1 MNRFHHEGGMPSNE
15 VAIKWCEA
23 TKAQSKN
30 NKNLLIPCIVFTFI
44 LLNTAFAQI
53 GQPVD
58 NLLGQLTSYQI
69 DKRITGYVADN
80 KFTFNFEER
89 GGVIYTLKGN
99 GLLDD
104 DNIAFVADL
113 VANATGF
120 GENIA
125 TPVKQFLTDRI
136 GELSGKGEAPLQ
148 VEQYNWTVNVTG
160 ESKPYKL
167 EFTLSLSEIP
177 LEAFPVA
184 RHTMGSADAKYVI
197 REFSDFQCPYCARY
211 VAGAYQDVKAQ
222 LLSRDDV
229 RFEFHHF
236 PLVSIH
242 PNAQPAAEA
251 VECVVAANTPEDFWV
266 FHDVVFERQQAWQNL
281 PDTSSYFVRLA
292 EDTSL
297 NTEGVAQCIADRT
310 YGQKIIDAY
319 EAGGKLGVAG
329 TPTVF
334 INGYRVADF
343 TKVENYLAVMEL
355 IDKFAE

>member
-1 MNRFHHEGGMPSNE
+1 MDNSNYKRF
-15 VAIKWCEA
+15 
-23 TKAQSKN
+23 SKVV
-30 NKNLLIPCIVFTFI
+30 LTPCITLIFI
-44 LLNTAFAQI
+44 LIGTTFAQI

-58 NLLGQLTSYQI
+58 TLLGQLGNYTVA
-69 DKRITGYVADN
+69 KRVTGYVADN

-89 GGVIYTLKGN
+89 GGVIYAIKGN
-99 GLLDD
+99 GLLDNG
-104 DNIAFVADL
+104 NITFVGDL
-113 VANATGF
+113 VAAATGF
-120 GENIA
+120 GENISK
-125 TPVKQFLTDRI
+125 PVQQFLTDRI
-136 GELSGKGEAPLQ
+136 GELAGKGDAPLQ

-160 ESKPYKL
+160 EGKPYKL
-167 EFTLSLSEIP
+167 EFTLKLSEIP
-177 LEAFPVA
+177 VDAFPVA
-184 RHTMGSADAKYVI
+184 SHTMGSPDAKYVI

-222 LLSRDDV
+222 LLTRDDV

-251 VECVVAANTPEDFWV
+251 VECVVAANKPEDFWV
-266 FHDVVFERQQAWQNL
+266 FHDVVFERQQAWQSL

-292 EDTSL
+292 QDTGL
-297 NTEGVAQCIADRT
+297 NTEGVAQCIEDRT
-310 YGQKIIDAY
+310 YGQQIIDAY

-343 TKVENYLAVMEL
+343 TKVENYLAVMQL
-355 IDKFAE
+355 IDKFAESEAQQ